1 MSDFPFPVP
10 ASPSVIVPAS
20 SPVDLAD
27 IRALFIEYGDWL
39 GDHLDRE
46 RFAIELAALPGFYA
60 PPTGGLF
67 LVRLGNRAAGC
78 VGIRPLM
85 GDSCELKRLFTRAP
99 YRGRGL
105 GRKLL
110 EAAVTAARLAG
121 YAAIRLDTLASMK
134 EAQALY
140 ERLGF
145 RDIPAYRADPI
156 TDMRYLELKL

>member
-1 MSDFPFPVP
+1 MSDLPFAVP
-10 ASPSVIVPAS
+10 GSPSVIVPAS

-27 IRALFIEYGDWL
+27 IRLLFIEYAAWL

-46 RFAIELAALPGFYA
+46 RFAIELAALPGYYA

-67 LVRLGNRAAGC
+67 LARLGDEAVGC

-85 GDSCELKRLFTRAP
+85 GDNCELKRLYTRVP
-99 YRGRGL
+99 YRGCGV
-105 GRKLL
+105 GRQLL
-110 EAAVTAARLAG
+110 EAAVAAARTAG

-140 ERLGF
+140 QRLGF
-145 RDIPAYRADPI
+145 RDIPAYWEDPI
-156 TDMRYLELKL
+156 SDMRYLELRL